1 MAKRK
6 GISENAEAAIKK
18 SFSLDKFK
26 KTKGLSNSSIKFK
39 EQRWI
44 PLSKAFQEITS
55 IPGIPEGHITL
66 LRGHSDTGKTT
77 ALLEAAVAAQ
87 KMGILTVFIITEMK
101 WSWEHAREMGLEFN
115 EVVDEETGEIV
126 DYEGFFIYTDRGQM
140 NTIEDVA
147 AFILDLIDD
156 QKKGDLPYNMCFFWD
171 SIGSVPCDLSVR
183 SNKNNNEWNAGAMS
197 TQFGNNVNQKI
208 LLSRKEGSPYTN
220 TLVCINKVWTM
231 KPESPMGMAK
241 LQNKGG
247 MSMWYD
253 ATLVVT
259 FGNITNPGTSKIKAI
274 KSGMQV
280 EFAKRTNIQIEK
292 NHINGIQSRGRI
304 VMTPHGFIFDDKKAI
319 DKYKD
324 EHKDRWL
331 TLLGSVDF
339 DLIEEGSMEED
350 LRDIG
355 VDFDLNMDM

>member
-26 KTKGLSNSSIKFK
+26 KSKGLSNSSIKFK

-77 ALLEAAVAAQ
+77 ALLEAAVSAQ
-87 KMGILTVFIITEMK
+87 KMGILPVFIITEMK
-101 WSWEHAREMGLEFN
+101 WSWEHAREMGLEFQ
-115 EVVDEETGEIV
+115 EVVDESTGEIT

-208 LLSRKEGSPYTN
+208 LLSRKEGSKYTN
-220 TLVCINKVWTM
+220 TLVAINKVWTM

-304 VMTPHGFIFDDKKAI
+304 VMTPHGFIDDEKKAI

-324 EHKDRWL
+324 AHKDRWL

-339 DLIEEGSMEED
+339 DLVEEGSMEED
-350 LRDIG
+350 IRDIG
-355 VDFDLNMDM
+355 MDFDLNT

>member
-1 MAKRK
+1 
-6 GISENAEAAIKK
+6 
-18 SFSLDKFK
+18 
-26 KTKGLSNSSIKFK
+26 
-39 EQRWI
+39 
-44 PLSKAFQEITS
+44 
-55 IPGIPEGHITL
+55 
-66 LRGHSDTGKTT
+66 
-77 ALLEAAVAAQ
+77 
-87 KMGILTVFIITEMK
+87 
-101 WSWEHAREMGLEFN
+101 
-115 EVVDEETGEIV
+115 
-126 DYEGFFIYTDRGQM
+126 
-140 NTIEDVA
+140 
-147 AFILDLIDD
+147 
-156 QKKGDLPYNMCFFWD
+156 
-171 SIGSVPCDLSVR
+171 
-183 SNKNNNEWNAGAMS
+183 MS

-208 LLSRKEGSPYTN
+208 LLSRKEGSKYTN
-220 TLVCINKVWTM
+220 TLVAINKVWTM

-304 VMTPHGFIFDDKKAI
+304 VMTPHGFIDDDKKAI

-324 EHKDRWL
+324 AHKDRWL

-350 LRDIG
+350 IRDIG
-355 VDFDLNMDM
+355 MDFDLNT

>member
-26 KTKGLSNSSIKFK
+26 KSKGLSNSSIKFK

-87 KMGILTVFIITEMK
+87 KMGILPVFIITEMK
-101 WSWEHAREMGLEFN
+101 WSWEHAREMGLEFQ

-156 QKKGDLPYNMCFFWD
+156 QKQGDLPYNMCFFWD

-208 LLSRKEGSPYTN
+208 LLSRKEGSKYTN
-220 TLVCINKVWTM
+220 TLVAINKVWTM

-304 VMTPHGFIFDDKKAI
+304 VMTPHGFIDDDKKAI

-324 EHKDRWL
+324 AHKDRWL

-339 DLIEEGSMEED
+339 DLVEEGSMEED
-350 LRDIG
+350 IRDIG
-355 VDFDLNMDM
+355 MDFDLNT

>member
-6 GISENAEAAIKK
+6 GVSENAEAAIKK

-26 KTKGLSNSSIKFK
+26 KSKGLSNSSIKFK

-87 KMGILTVFIITEMK
+87 KMGILPVFIITEMK
-101 WSWEHAREMGLEFN
+101 WSWEHAREMGLEFQ
-115 EVVDEETGEIV
+115 EVVDEETGEIT

-208 LLSRKEGSPYTN
+208 LLSRKEGSKYTN
-220 TLVCINKVWTM
+220 TLVAINKVWTM

-304 VMTPHGFIFDDKKAI
+304 VMTPHGFIDDDKKAI

-324 EHKDRWL
+324 AHKDRWL

-350 LRDIG
+350 IRDIG
-355 VDFDLNMDM
+355 MDFDLNT

>member
-26 KTKGLSNSSIKFK
+26 KSKGLSNSSIKFK

-77 ALLEAAVAAQ
+77 ALLEAAVSAQ
-87 KMGILTVFIITEMK
+87 KMGILPVFIITEMK
-101 WSWEHAREMGLEFN
+101 WSWEHAREMGLEFQ
-115 EVVDEETGEIV
+115 EVVDKETGEIT

-156 QKKGDLPYNMCFFWD
+156 QKQGDLPYNMCFFWD

-208 LLSRKEGSPYTN
+208 LLSRKEGSKYTN
-220 TLVCINKVWTM
+220 TLVAINKVWTM

-304 VMTPHGFIFDDKKAI
+304 VMTPHGFIDDDKKAI

-324 EHKDRWL
+324 AHKDRWL

-350 LRDIG
+350 IRDIG
-355 VDFDLNMDM
+355 MDFDLNT

>member
-6 GISENAEAAIKK
+6 GVSENAEAAIKK

-26 KTKGLSNSSIKFK
+26 KSKGLSNSSIKFK

-77 ALLEAAVAAQ
+77 ALLEAAVSAQ
-87 KMGILTVFIITEMK
+87 KMGILPVFIITEMK
-101 WSWEHAREMGLEFN
+101 WSWEHAREMGLEFQ
-115 EVVDEETGEIV
+115 EVVDESTGEIV

-208 LLSRKEGSPYTN
+208 LLSRKEGSKYTN
-220 TLVCINKVWTM
+220 TLVAINKVWTM

-304 VMTPHGFIFDDKKAI
+304 VMTPHGFIDDDKKAI

-324 EHKDRWL
+324 AHKDRWL

-339 DLIEEGSMEED
+339 DLVEEGSMEED
-350 LRDIG
+350 IRDIG
-355 VDFDLNMDM
+355 MDFDLNT

>member
-26 KTKGLSNSSIKFK
+26 KSKGLSNSSIKFK

-87 KMGILTVFIITEMK
+87 KMGILPVFIITEMK
-101 WSWEHAREMGLEFN
+101 WSWEHAREMGLEFQ

-156 QKKGDLPYNMCFFWD
+156 QKQGDLPYNMCFFWD

-208 LLSRKEGSPYTN
+208 LLSRKEGSKYTN
-220 TLVCINKVWTM
+220 TLVAINKVWTM

-304 VMTPHGFIFDDKKAI
+304 VMTPHGFIDDDKKAI

-324 EHKDRWL
+324 AHKDRWL

-350 LRDIG
+350 IRDIG
-355 VDFDLNMDM
+355 MDFDLNT

>member
-26 KTKGLSNSSIKFK
+26 KSKGLSNSSIKFK

-77 ALLEAAVAAQ
+77 ALLEAAVSAQ
-87 KMGILTVFIITEMK
+87 KMGILPVFIITEMK
-101 WSWEHAREMGLEFN
+101 WSWEHAREMGLEFQ
-115 EVVDEETGEIV
+115 EVVDEETGEIT

-208 LLSRKEGSPYTN
+208 LLSRKEGSKYTN
-220 TLVCINKVWTM
+220 TLVAINKVWTM

-304 VMTPHGFIFDDKKAI
+304 VMTPHGFIDDDKKAI

-324 EHKDRWL
+324 AHKDRWL

-350 LRDIG
+350 IRDIG
-355 VDFDLNMDM
+355 MDFDLNT